1 MTKIYYPN
9 QKIHS
14 KALLWIQ
21 RITAIV
27 FLYATLT
34 LPAGLKLMDTPLVN
48 TIRKEYPTWWHVVW
62 DIVLTIFISGIII
75 FTIKLFLWY
84 TQKHPNSKK
93 YIKWLKKM
101 DGKFIQNFLNFDF
114 FVIKFLLATIFSLI
128 IWQVLKL
135 LLQNF
140 SFFHIPQYS
149 DQPVVFI
156 MVMLGLITLVES
168 FETWK
173 NKIRKHLHIT
183 EKF

>member
-1 MTKIYYPN
+1 MNKIYYPN
-9 QKIHS
+9 QKTHS
-14 KALLWIQ
+14 KILLWIQ
-21 RITAIV
+21 RVTALV

-34 LPAGLKLMDTPLVN
+34 LPAGLKLMDTPLVS
-48 TIRKEYPTWWHVVW
+48 TIRKEYPTWWHVVF
-62 DIVLTIFISGIII
+62 DIILTILISGIII
-75 FTIKLFLWY
+75 FIIKLFLLY
-84 TQKHPNSKK
+84 TKKHPVSKK

-114 FVIKFLLATIFSLI
+114 FVIKFLLATLVSLI
-128 IWQVLKL
+128 IWQLLKL

-140 SFFHIPQYS
+140 SIFNLPKYS
-149 DQPVVFI
+149 NQPVVFI